1 MSNYFRLIF
10 SNDILTESI
19 TDLLTDYLTDDITDS
34 ITDSITDDI
43 TEYLTDDITDQL
55 TDEVTDPV
63 IYHSLKCYTSY
74 LFKRFHNRFPNR
86 TFIGVSN

>member
-19 TDLLTDYLTDDITDS
+19 TDLLTDYLTEPLTDS
-34 ITDSITDDI
+34 I
-43 TEYLTDDITDQL
+43 TDDITDQL

-86 TFIGVSN
+86 TFIGVSNLSHNRSQN